1 MTFDFKKGPKGDTGA
16 TGATGE
22 PGAPGSSAWAD
33 LTGSPS
39 DNADLQ
45 TALGLRLLASN
56 NLSDLGSASAART
69 NLGLGTL
76 ATQNGTISNYLTIA
90 NAASTYLT
98 IANAAS
104 NYAPLVH
111 SQAWATITG
120 APVVA
125 VAGMFVGGGSAGSLS
140 MSGGNG
146 DGSASGGNAG
156 TINLGGDAAAA
167 GLAGGNGGSILAYG
181 NGIYNAG
188 SIITASPGTND
199 GGSIDTQAGGS
210 LTMGT
215 GSLTGPATS
224 GEIMLTTGSGA
235 AITNLN
241 ASNISSG
248 SLALARI
255 AQAGATTG
263 QAIAWNGS
271 AWAPATVAASGAT
284 LAANTFTG
292 LQQFSGTTHAGL
304 RLNNL
309 TTVQR
314 DAIASPSAGM
324 AIWNTTASRL
334 QLHNGSGWTAGMVR
348 IDGDTMTG
356 ALINSTNGALSSPA
370 LRLTGNYVTGGT
382 GITNVPLFLIEPTG
396 TTAAT
401 TWATTGTI
409 LGINIAAPS
418 GTERMIDCRLAGG
431 SVFSVDRNGSV
442 ISNFN
447 ISATGF
453 ISSASQLVVGGAFQA
468 SGSGV
473 SLGSAAGISWSSTA
487 NYFSTN
493 DLFLSRAAA
502 ASLQLGANHATTAI
516 NQTIKAHNVTTGT
529 GSKLCLGGGT
539 GSVAGGAVSLATS
552 ATNGALVEHLLVRS
566 DGVIDFASASL
577 TTESVTSNRTLTIRV
592 GGTLVKL
599 LAFV

>member
-56 NLSDLGSASAART
+56 NLSDLGSSSAART

-125 VAGMFVGGGSAGSLS
+125 VAGMFVGGSAGILS

-210 LTMGT
+210 LTLGA
-215 GSLTGPATS
+215 GSLTGPASS

-263 QAIAWNGS
+263 QAIVWSGS
-271 AWAPATVAASGAT
+271 AWAPATVGVTDGNKGDITVSGSGSSWVINAGAVTDADLAGSISPSKVTGTAAIIGG
-284 LAANTFTG
+284 ANTFTG
-292 LQQFSGTTHAGL
+292 AQT
-304 RLNNL
+304 
-309 TTVQR
+309 
-314 DAIASPSAGM
+314 
-324 AIWNTTASRL
+324 
-334 QLHNGSGWTAGMVR
+334 
-348 IDGDTMTG
+348 
-356 ALINSTNGALSSPA
+356 NSTNGALSAPA
-370 LRLTGNYVTGGT
+370 FALTGTVITGGT
-382 GITNVPLFLIEPTG
+382 STTTKPLALIEPTG
-396 TTAAT
+396 TTSNTWNTNGTMLGVNGPAAFNGNLLDLRT
-401 TWATTGTI
+401 AGVSAFRVYYETSSGSHVF
-409 LGINIAAPS
+409 GPS
-418 GTERMIDCRLAGG
+418 GAGFAMYG
-431 SVFSVDRNGSV
+431 NTFYPEIVNSLSLGR
-442 ISNFN
+442 
-447 ISATGF
+447 A
-453 ISSASQLVVGGAFQA
+453 
-468 SGSGV
+468 GV
-473 SLGSAAGISWSSTA
+473 SAWTA
-487 NYFSTN
+487 LHLTQTAPITFNN
-493 DLFLSRAAA
+493 DTFINRSAA
-502 ASLQLGANHATTAI
+502 ASLQLGANHATAAT
-516 NQTIKAHNVTTGT
+516 NQTLKAHNVTTGT
-529 GSKLCLGGGT
+529 GSKLTVGGGT
-539 GSVAGGAVSLATS
+539 GSTAGGAVALATS
-552 ATNGALVEHLLVRS
+552 ATTGALVEHLLVRS

-577 TTESVTSNRTLTIRV
+577 TTETVVSDRTLTVRV

-599 LAFV
+599 LVKI